1 MKLQKWAMWY
11 CKALTLWQN
20 GVTAMSTSIRLNC
33 MDMIINQVFYLTNK
47 TFNLTVNNENYIE
60 TVLVVKVLSIE
71 GSN

>member
-1 MKLQKWAMWY
+1 MWY

-20 GVTAMSTSIRLNC
+20 GVTAMSTSITLNC
-33 MDMIINQVFYLTNK
+33 MDMIINQVFYLTNE
-47 TFNLTVNNENYIE
+47 TFNLTVSNENYIE